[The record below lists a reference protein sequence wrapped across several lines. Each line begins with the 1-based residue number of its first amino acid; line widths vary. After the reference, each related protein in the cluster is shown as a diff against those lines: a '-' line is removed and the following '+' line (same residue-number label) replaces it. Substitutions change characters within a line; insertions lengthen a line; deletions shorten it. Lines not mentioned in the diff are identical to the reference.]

1 MPQVV
6 FGNYEWDDVQ
16 AALNLQ
22 KHGVSFAEAVSALD
36 DPRAVYVDAG
46 EDVEPRFAAIGM
58 SAATRLLFV
67 VHVERGERDRII
79 SARLATADEE
89 TLYTKGP

>member
-6 FGNYEWDDVQ
+6 FGNYEWDDGK

-36 DPRAVYVDAG
+36 DPRAVYIDAG
-46 EDVEPRFAAIGM
+46 EDAEPRFAAIGM
-58 SAATRLLFV
+58 SAAARVLFV
-67 VHVERGERDRII
+67 VHVERGDRDRIV

-89 TLYTKGP
+89 TLYTQG